1 MAPLPWTEKGGEMA
15 GGGIHGGRL
24 GPQGAA
30 ALRRWAGD
38 GERMKGC
45 SVMSRSRRWRRL
57 ALQSGDRDKSP
68 TAALRSRAP
77 MAAVAFCRGRRGAQA
92 SKQRGGGRG
101 VYGCGSQETEP
112 CPARTPRGSAA
123 VEGCPWTPA
132 SPGPARG
139 GRRRQMGLCGGLV
152 ARLGAAQAGN

>member
-92 SKQRGGGRG
+92 SKQRGGGEGGLWVRITGDRAVPGSDAERQRG
-101 VYGCGSQETEP
+101 GGGMPLDSGESGPGTR
-112 CPARTPRGSAA
+112 RTT
-123 VEGCPWTPA
+123 TPD
-132 SPGPARG
+132 GPVRRARG
-139 GRRRQMGLCGGLV
+139 
-152 ARLGAAQAGN
+152 